1 MDLQK
6 KEKKRMKKL
15 KDSWLEKPEEKRFV
29 LTLDFY

>member
-15 KDSWLEKPEEKRFV
+15 KQSWLEKPEEKQFA